1 MLPGDL
7 SPYAHPAALAPRTS
21 SDDLDVLGLLVGDST
36 TRIDM
41 WSNEELGR
49 DLAPEHPVAPCS
61 TCLHCTHNYR
71 RPSRRMCHHPE
82 EAPPSIPPPQL
93 SAALEHVGFSAVD
106 IYDEVCCILP
116 DLRPRSG
123 HRCARVCL
131 VMSTTAGLRE
141 NCCCPVFRCGRR
153 TGGDRV
159 HPLLV
164 YACPGPLFVRTFNSH
179 RRHCLRVET
188 PASLSHLPPLGLV
201 FGSMTTGAT
210 RSINGPAVQLDL
222 LRCELR
228 PSLLYSRARVRVLAS
243 SHTPTHLSPPP
254 LLFSLCLPGLPEAR
268 CSLRDRCSFWLALPL
283 AFSAPPTRFRTAT

>member
-61 TCLHCTHNYR
+61 TGLHRTHNYR
-71 RPSRRMCHHPE
+71 RPSRRMCHHPK

-159 HPLLV
+159 HS
-164 YACPGPLFVRTFNSH
+164 RS
-179 RRHCLRVET
+179 
-188 PASLSHLPPLGLV
+188 
-201 FGSMTTGAT
+201 SM
-210 RSINGPAVQLDL
+210 
-222 LRCELR
+222 
-228 PSLLYSRARVRVLAS
+228 RAQAR
-243 SHTPTHLSPPP
+243 
-254 LLFSLCLPGLPEAR
+254 SLCAHSIHIGGTACVSKRQRHSPTFRL
-268 CSLRDRCSFWLALPL
+268 SDSV
-283 AFSAPPTRFRTAT
+283 SAA